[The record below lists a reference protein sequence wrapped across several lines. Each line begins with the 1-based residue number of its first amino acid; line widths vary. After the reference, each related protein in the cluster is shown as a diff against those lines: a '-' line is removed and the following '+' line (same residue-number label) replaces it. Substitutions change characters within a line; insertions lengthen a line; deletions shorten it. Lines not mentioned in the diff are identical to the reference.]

1 MNQHEI
7 LHSNFCFSVGL
18 ALTAMLSGV
27 IVDKGGYQQL
37 LMFFISFQLFALI
50 AIVVLWKKHGP
61 NCSVDGPII
70 YEENQ
75 EEEP

>member
-1 MNQHEI
+1 M
-7 LHSNFCFSVGL
+7 GL

-50 AIVVLWKKHGP
+50 AIIVLWKKHGP
-61 NCSVDGPII
+61 NCNPNGPVE
-70 YEENQ
+70 YEELD
-75 EEEP
+75 E